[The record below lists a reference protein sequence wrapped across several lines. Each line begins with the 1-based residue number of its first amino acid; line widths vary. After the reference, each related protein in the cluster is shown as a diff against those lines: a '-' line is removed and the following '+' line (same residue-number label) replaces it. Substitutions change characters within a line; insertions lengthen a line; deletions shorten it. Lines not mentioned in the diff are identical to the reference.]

1 MLPHGE
7 LKATGK
13 NCQEHQLTPR
23 EIFTISEK
31 KKEHI
36 VNVQNMA
43 LKWNEKET
51 KTKEILCK
59 PEPHSIK
66 K

>member
-51 KTKEILCK
+51 KTKEI
-59 PEPHSIK
+59 I
-66 K
+66 